1 MTEHKLVPRW
11 GIIAFVVFL
20 VALSRLV
27 PHAFEVPQLFNFSPL
42 GGIALFGAA
51 YFTRK
56 YMAFLLPILALWAS
70 NLLLDNVF
78 YSAYYD
84 GFAWFANWEIYLT
97 LALTVV
103 LGILFLKKVT
113 PFRLLGASLS
123 ASVLFFVVSNFFV
136 WLGGTMYAK
145 SLAGLMACYVAAI
158 PFFWNTLAGDL
169 FYVALLF
176 GVFEWV
182 KKQRPSLVMEQS

>member
-1 MTEHKLVPRW
+1 MNENKLVPRW

-27 PHAFEVPQLFNFSPL
+27 PHAFGVPQLFNFSPI

-51 YFTRK
+51 YFARK
-56 YMAFLLPILALWAS
+56 QMAFLLPILALWVS
-70 NLLLDNVF
+70 NLLLDNV
-78 YSAYYD
+78 YYAAYYD
-84 GFAWFANWEIYLT
+84 GFAWFTNWEIYLT
-97 LALTVV
+97 VALLVV
-103 LGILFLKKVT
+103 LGIFFLKKIT
-113 PFRLLGASLS
+113 PLRLLGASLS
-123 ASVLFFVVSNFFV
+123 ASVLFFLVSNFFV
-136 WLGGTMYAK
+136 WSSGTMYTK
-145 SLAGLMACYVAAI
+145 NLAGFVACYIAAI

-182 KKQRPSLVMEQS
+182 KKQRPSLVMERG